1 MDAMRSSSK
10 FETSTKE
17 SDHAVSKLQ
26 GDDLIDFNRY
36 QKLKVSLIIYN
47 SICASVTLCI
57 FVIAVWR
64 LVTGI
69 KHPWLFQYAF
79 ADDRVYDAVH
89 AVEISYFPKA
99 LTYVDVI
106 YIIAPIY
113 ASLVYSANA
122 FMIILSAAMKSYE
135 TLSMAKNVLTIMSVP
150 CMLMVGLFGKKIL
163 FVTPHVI

>member
-1 MDAMRSSSK
+1 MDEMRSSSK
-10 FETSTKE
+10 FETNLKKSAHNV
-17 SDHAVSKLQ
+17 SDLQ

-47 SICASVTLCI
+47 SLCASVTLCV

-89 AVEISYFPKA
+89 SVEISYFPKA

-113 ASLVYSANA
+113 ASLVYS
-122 FMIILSAAMKSYE
+122 
-135 TLSMAKNVLTIMSVP
+135 
-150 CMLMVGLFGKKIL
+150 
-163 FVTPHVI
+163 